1 MCGSVLSSLQR
12 ETLHNFTVYQSCQSN
27 NIFITDHFG
36 PEGCMVI
43 VYCIPNRVHHY
54 LISRVNLSADNN
66 EPMNLHQRPFHPS
79 VIFTKSHPMNHT
91 QTFPQPPPRLHDC
104 LCWSWGEKLRLW
116 CQGFFLFVVFFFR
129 PWHAVI
135 LPVDVLLGKNRA
147 KGTRVSPNNCNQ
159 NYQPNKQKLENR

>member
-1 MCGSVLSSLQR
+1 
-12 ETLHNFTVYQSCQSN
+12 
-27 NIFITDHFG
+27 
-36 PEGCMVI
+36 
-43 VYCIPNRVHHY
+43 
-54 LISRVNLSADNN
+54 
-66 EPMNLHQRPFHPS
+66 
-79 VIFTKSHPMNHT
+79 MNHT